1 MRSTTLTTLSAAATL
16 ALVGTALAADMT
28 ATELK
33 ALLSGKTTYAEVT
46 TASATGQAGQVI
58 IFWAED
64 GSMIFKAPDGKVSAG
79 KWEVKDNTACF
90 ELTTRPGNN
99 CSRYDKQGDV
109 ISVFDGK
116 SGALRAKIAK
126 TAAGNAEKLA
136 P

>member
-1 MRSTTLTTLSAAATL
+1 MRSTTLTTLSAITTL
-16 ALVGTALAADMT
+16 ALAGTALAADMT
-28 ATELK
+28 AAELK
-33 ALLSGKTTYAEVT
+33 ALLSGKTTYAEAT
-46 TASATGQAGQVI
+46 TASTVGQAGQVI

-64 GSMIFKAPDGKVSAG
+64 GSMVYKAPDGKVIAG

-90 ELTTRPGNN
+90 ELTTRPGMA

-109 ISVFDGK
+109 VSVFDGK
-116 SGALRAKIAK
+116 SGALRAKITK